1 MRLPVRMW
9 TAATLFAAAF
19 PSLALNSNIGGAGL
33 PSAGDYSAN
42 VLPELQGVVSWKTLA
57 QVEPVKQGSAVALQF
72 SKAVLALDKKVVQV
86 QGFMMPLDMGDK
98 QRHFLVSAV
107 PPSCPFCMPAG
118 PEAIVEVLAKKPIAY
133 GFEPV
138 IVSGRLALLQGDPAG
153 MLYRLTDAEMVET
166 KLKALKESP

>member
-1 MRLPVRMW
+1 MRLSLRIF
-9 TAATLFAAAF
+9 TATALFSLALPA
-19 PSLALNSNIGGAGL
+19 LALNSNVGDAGL
-33 PSAGDYSAN
+33 PSASDYSTS

-57 QVEPVKQGSAVALQF
+57 QVEPVKQGATMGLQF
-72 SKAVLALDKKVVQV
+72 SKAILALDKKVVQV

-118 PEAIVEVLAKKPIAY
+118 PEAIVEVLSKKPIAY
-133 GFEPV
+133 GYEPV

-153 MLYRLTDAEMVET
+153 MLYRMTDAEMVET
-166 KLKALKESP
+166 KVKLKESP